1 MIRAA
6 VLLVAA
12 CVAGGGWYVSTR
24 GQENVLAFLGSL
36 RMAGVG
42 ERLPAAQPAAPR
54 PEGANP
60 IAVTTSPAT
69 TKVLPILRS
78 SVGWIEAAARVTI
91 RARMDGAIVE
101 RHVRDGA
108 EVAAGDILFRLDDRE
123 LRAQIARG
131 EATLARDR
139 AVLFKLQG
147 QGTRAQSLLIR
158 NVGTQAQA
166 EEAVANVRIAAA
178 EVAASEAALEIER
191 AKLARTTIVAPM
203 GGRVGAVHAH
213 VGDLVRGSDLGGDGL
228 VTITQMTPLVVSFPM
243 PERDLALLRATLAV
257 PHRRARV
264 SVTAGRDGGANTEA
278 ELSFIDS
285 AVDPASGTVLVKATL
300 AHSDS
305 FWPGQYASVDLTLGL
320 RPEAVTVPLVALQ
333 LEQDRPHVFV
343 VQSDSTVALRAVE
356 PIDTSGGEALIGKGL
371 VSGERVV
378 VEGHHRLRDGSPVAE
393 KVSEAAALG
402 ATEPRPVR
410 Q

>member
-1 MIRAA
+1 
-6 VLLVAA
+6 
-12 CVAGGGWYVSTR
+12 
-24 GQENVLAFLGSL
+24 
-36 RMAGVG
+36 
-42 ERLPAAQPAAPR
+42 
-54 PEGANP
+54 
-60 IAVTTSPAT
+60 
-69 TKVLPILRS
+69 
-78 SVGWIEAAARVTI
+78 
-91 RARMDGAIVE
+91 MDGAIVE

-131 EATLARDR
+131 DATLARDR
-139 AVLFKLQG
+139 AALFKLQG
-147 QGTRAQSLLIR
+147 QATRAQSLLIR

-203 GGRVGAVHAH
+203 SGRVGAVHAQ

-243 PERDLALLRATLAV
+243 PERDLALLRATLAD

-264 SVTAGRDGGANTEA
+264 SVTAGRDGGANADA

-300 AHSDS
+300 AHSDA

-333 LEQDRPHVFV
+333 LGQDRPHVFV
-343 VQSDSTVALRAVE
+343 VQSNSTVALRAVE

-378 VEGHHRLRDGSPVAE
+378 VEGHHRLRDGSAVSE
-393 KVSEAAALG
+393 KVSEATALG
-402 ATEPRPVR
+402 ATESRPVR